1 MPADGYYEWQAAR
14 GGKLPH
20 HLALPGGA
28 LFAMAAIYEH
38 WDDGQGQQLETVAL
52 LTCEAVGAVREVHTR
67 MPVLLSPS
75 AYSLWLDP
83 ATDPAEALA
92 LCEPGIARG
101 LEARRVGKR
110 VNRVSND
117 DPACLELE
125 PLPLFGPEVEP
136 WSSPQARLCSRGR
149 RAMNPAMAS
158 RVRSGLL
165 VAIGV
170 LYVLSIPW
178 YREAGALPEGG
189 ASGGWLGL
197 PDWVGVAL
205 ACYVAIAVLNSVAW
219 ALTEVDDP
227 SLDDEDEGS

>member
-1 MPADGYYEWQAAR
+1 
-14 GGKLPH
+14 
-20 HLALPGGA
+20 
-28 LFAMAAIYEH
+28 
-38 WDDGQGQQLETVAL
+38 
-52 LTCEAVGAVREVHTR
+52 
-67 MPVLLSPS
+67 
-75 AYSLWLDP
+75 
-83 ATDPAEALA
+83 
-92 LCEPGIARG
+92 
-101 LEARRVGKR
+101 
-110 VNRVSND
+110 
-117 DPACLELE
+117 
-125 PLPLFGPEVEP
+125 
-136 WSSPQARLCSRGR
+136 
-149 RAMNPAMAS
+149 MNPAMAS